1 MDPLTFGVYTTQFLV
16 TLGALAFFE
25 HANRKFVTGEFQ
37 RFVHTM
43 AAAVVGFFFGAFFLL
58 LQLVFPPG
66 PFASLMTFLVG
77 FCFVL
82 SSLFLI
88 HGSLQ
93 LLQLARSYGFADS
106 APLPARPA
114 PIAARARTKRKK
126 RS

>member
-43 AAAVVGFFFGAFFLL
+43 AGAVVGFFFGAFFLL
-58 LQLVFPPG
+58 LQIVFPPG
-66 PFASLMTFLVG
+66 PFASLTTFLVG

-93 LLQLARSYGFADS
+93 LLELGRSYG
-106 APLPARPA
+106 
-114 PIAARARTKRKK
+114 
-126 RS
+126 